1 MQEAIGRQ
9 NGGQGDPGQV
19 HPLSQHL
26 GPHQDIGFPCR
37 KPIQKPAMALATP
50 GGVPVETQQA
60 QPLQL
65 GGQLLHHPLGPRPK
79 GLERR
84 GAAVLTAV
92 ADLGAEITPVTAQ
105 PLPPLAI
112 AVDRQG
118 HIAVGAHHHF
128 AATAAAQEGPITPPR
143 HKNHG
148 LLLLLLQQLQP
159 SHQGSADQAP
169 VPVGQLVAHVDHPHR
184 RQGAGPNPFRETQE
198 LGSGLGRLASEPGF
212 QRGRGTTQN
221 QFGPRALSAQPG
233 HIPGVIAGHRAVL
246 LVGGVVLLIQHDQT
260 QLCQRQ
266 KNG

>member
-1 MQEAIGRQ
+1 
-9 NGGQGDPGQV
+9 
-19 HPLSQHL
+19 
-26 GPHQDIGFPCR
+26 
-37 KPIQKPAMALATP
+37 MALATP

-65 GGQLLHHPLGPRPK
+65 RGQLLHHPLGPRPK

-84 GAAVLTAV
+84 GAAVLAAV
-92 ADLGAEITPVTAQ
+92 ADVGTEITPVAAQ
-105 PLPPLAI
+105 PLPLLAI

-159 SHQGSADQAP
+159 SHQGSADEAP
-169 VPVGQLVAHVDHPHR
+169 VPVGQLVAHVDHAHR
-184 RQGAGPNPFRETQE
+184 GEGAGPNPLRKAQE
-198 LGSGLGRLASEPGF
+198 LGGGTGRLASEPGF
-212 QRGRGTTQN
+212 QRRRGAAQN
-221 QFGPRALSAQPG
+221 QLGPRPHGAQPG
-233 HIPGVIAGHRAVL
+233 HIPGVVAGHRTVL
-246 LVGGVVLLIQHDQT
+246 LVGVVVLLIQHDQA
-260 QLCQRQ
+260 QLCHRQ